1 MPVSGRTVQEVRVT
15 RVRWRGKQGLP
26 GALLGVQR
34 LKVDP
39 CSLSLSLPFPPLG
52 FSSLKMCCL
61 LGKDSVLS
69 GTNKSGDSLYLLR
82 MSQQLQ

>member
-1 MPVSGRTVQEVRVT
+1 M

-34 LKVDP
+34 LKVA

-52 FSSLKMCCL
+52 FSSLKMYCL
-61 LGKDSVLS
+61 LGKDSLLL
-69 GTNKSGDSLYLLR
+69 GTNKSGDSLYLLW